1 MMNKNFN
8 LHATALFIF
17 SSYYLLSLLL
27 FGEVVI
33 YPHDNLQNIAVYN
46 HIVSNIYNGDFKGH
60 ELFLSGE
67 FKWYYLDKIFFPI
80 NIFHWVLADK
90 QFFFFIEILK
100 SIIGYFSFY
109 LFAKTFLKNKS
120 HAVWGAILYFN
131 LINVVVG
138 NEDNPTIFLSFLPY
152 IIYLANI
159 KKNLNLK
166 HFLVIFIIGL
176 NSSLIY
182 DFPSLFFIFLFSYFF
197 REDRN
202 NSKYFPIVAVIVV
215 GMLISSI
222 PSILSILGEPT
233 HRVILLKYD
242 LLIVLKDKIKFL
254 INSFIINDLFKLFY
268 FPITLLKFFLVISIF
283 FIRNKQIRIFLTFLA
298 LTYFIN
304 IILDSEISQIFFKK
318 FLSFLQGYNFAR
330 VTNLIPF
337 FYSILLVLFL
347 NFSKNIFY
355 KKFLISMTIV
365 SSISLQIYLPVSEF
379 FKEIFQQNIKENY
392 LIQIKENY
400 KNKNF
405 KNIIRIINDENS
417 YLFNSINYKVDTV
430 ISFDSYYKIEIYDK
444 IKKVVGDSRVASVGI
459 DPMIAPMNDIK
470 AIDGYHQMFSLSYK
484 NKFRKII
491 KNELEQNEFLR
502 NYYDFWGNRVYM
514 FFSDKNDLLL
524 DFKEAKKIG
533 ADFIIAA
540 FPIDN
545 ENLAL
550 ACSEC
555 NYNNELYLYR
565 IL

>member
-1 MMNKNFN
+1 MNKKFN
-8 LHATALFIF
+8 LHITALFIF
-17 SSYYLLSLLL
+17 SSYYLLSILL
-27 FGEVVI
+27 FGKVVI

-46 HIVSNIYNGDFKGH
+46 HIISNIYNGDFKGH

-80 NIFHWVLADK
+80 NVFHWILDDK
-90 QFFFFIEILK
+90 QFFFFIEILQ

-109 LFAKTFLKNKS
+109 LFAKIFFKNKF
-120 HAVWGAILYFN
+120 HAVWGAVLYFN
-131 LINVVVG
+131 LINVSVG
-138 NEDNPTIFLSFLPY
+138 PEDNPTIFLSFLPY

-202 NSKYFPIVAVIVV
+202 NSKYFSILAVIVV

-233 HRVILLKYD
+233 HRVILSKYD
-242 LLIVLKDKIKFL
+242 LLSVLKDKIKFL

-268 FPITLLKFFLVISIF
+268 FPITLLKLFLVISIF
-283 FIRNKQIRIFLTFLA
+283 FIRNKQIRLFLTFLA

-304 IILDSEISQIFFKK
+304 IILDSEISQIIFNK

-392 LIQIKENY
+392 LIKIKENY

-417 YLFNSINYKVDTV
+417 YLFNSINYKVDTG

>member
-1 MMNKNFN
+1 M
-8 LHATALFIF
+8 
-17 SSYYLLSLLL
+17 
-27 FGEVVI
+27 
-33 YPHDNLQNIAVYN
+33 
-46 HIVSNIYNGDFKGH
+46 
-60 ELFLSGE
+60 
-67 FKWYYLDKIFFPI
+67 
-80 NIFHWVLADK
+80 
-90 QFFFFIEILK
+90 
-100 SIIGYFSFY
+100 
-109 LFAKTFLKNKS
+109 
-120 HAVWGAILYFN
+120 
-131 LINVVVG
+131 
-138 NEDNPTIFLSFLPY
+138 PY

-182 DFPSLFFIFLFSYFF
+182 DFPSLVFIFVFSYFF

-202 NSKYFPIVAVIVV
+202 NSKYFSILAVIVV

-233 HRVILLKYD
+233 HRVILSKYD
-242 LLIVLKDKIKFL
+242 LLSVLKDKIKFL

-268 FPITLLKFFLVISIF
+268 FPITLLKLFLVISIF
-283 FIRNKQIRIFLTFLA
+283 FIRNKQIRLFLTFLA

-304 IILDSEISQIFFKK
+304 IILDSEISQIIFNK

-417 YLFNSINYKVDTV
+417 YLFNSINYKVDTG

>member
-1 MMNKNFN
+1 
-8 LHATALFIF
+8 
-17 SSYYLLSLLL
+17 
-27 FGEVVI
+27 
-33 YPHDNLQNIAVYN
+33 
-46 HIVSNIYNGDFKGH
+46 
-60 ELFLSGE
+60 
-67 FKWYYLDKIFFPI
+67 
-80 NIFHWVLADK
+80 
-90 QFFFFIEILK
+90 
-100 SIIGYFSFY
+100 
-109 LFAKTFLKNKS
+109 
-120 HAVWGAILYFN
+120 
-131 LINVVVG
+131 
-138 NEDNPTIFLSFLPY
+138 
-152 IIYLANI
+152 
-159 KKNLNLK
+159 
-166 HFLVIFIIGL
+166 
-176 NSSLIY
+176 
-182 DFPSLFFIFLFSYFF
+182 
-197 REDRN
+197 
-202 NSKYFPIVAVIVV
+202 
-215 GMLISSI
+215 MLISSI

-233 HRVILLKYD
+233 HRVILSKYD
-242 LLIVLKDKIKFL
+242 LLSVLKDKIKFL

-268 FPITLLKFFLVISIF
+268 FPITLLKLFLVISIF
-283 FIRNKQIRIFLTFLA
+283 FIRNKQIRLFLTFLA

-304 IILDSEISQIFFKK
+304 IILDSEISQIIFNK

-417 YLFNSINYKVDTV
+417 YLFNSINYKVDTG